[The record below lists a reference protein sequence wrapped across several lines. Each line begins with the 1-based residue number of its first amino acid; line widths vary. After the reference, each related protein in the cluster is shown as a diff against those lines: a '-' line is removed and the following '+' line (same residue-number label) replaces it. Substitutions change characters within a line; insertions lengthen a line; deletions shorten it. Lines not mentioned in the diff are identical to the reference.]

1 MSRWLFNLLFV
12 LEVITIG
19 ILGVF
24 LLYAVHCAFDRV
36 CARHARRLQAT
47 GAFFTCA
54 RIQKRTDDPSLTH

>member
-36 CARHARRLQAT
+36 CARHARR
-47 GAFFTCA
+47 FC
-54 RIQKRTDDPSLTH
+54 RRREHSSLAPEYKSEQMTRP